1 MKVAIYAYSIWSL
14 EAIDGL
20 EEPILRALFSLK
32 KQGKPV
38 QYARTHTG
46 SEENIREVTEA
57 SFVRHHGRRGTV
69 SLPVGG
75 LRQVDLLKLQ
85 QVARLCGQE
94 IRGA

>member
-1 MKVAIYAYSIWSL
+1 M
-14 EAIDGL
+14 
-20 EEPILRALFSLK
+20 RALFSLK

-57 SFVRHHGRRGTV
+57 SFVGHHGRRGAV

-85 QVARLCGQE
+85 QVARLCGTRNKGGTILLTQKLPNLPF
-94 IRGA
+94 IPLRR